1 MPINQSVGWAIQQL
15 RAEGRAWAAAV
26 SIPAFHLLLAL
37 LLLALLLIPQL
48 PFAYIINVGKE
59 EGYQSDLPHL
69 QGFNTAESDIHGS
82 FRWTRDGA
90 TVTLPGLGQRPMLV
104 QLHFFPINAEM
115 AVNGPQQTGVWS
127 NGEHLA
133 DLPVRPEG
141 AYHRVLVPVQ
151 LLSSGTLHLT
161 LRTETYTPPGDPRQ
175 IGTPLDRITV
185 TAAPGTGMAAPDW
198 STLGA
203 WLLAALFFWVTLL
216 RALESVPHARKSAI
230 WFFAG
235 GSALVVLAALLDL
248 PRWAFGAQPA
258 LVTLALCYLLV
269 LVLRLLLP
277 ALAARF
283 AVPLDARALGW
294 LLLIIVVAFGL
305 RYGGRLYPRSMHGD
319 IGFHTNRFHETML
332 GTVYLLSRNRGIDFP
347 YPPGPYLTLAPLI
360 LPGIATPDML
370 QLSATLAD
378 SLGAALVFAMVVWIG
393 KAVQE
398 WHARAQTGTT
408 VIPSQD
414 FYSRTGLLAAALYV
428 FTAAGFMTN
437 WWSFSTH
444 IYAQFSALLLVT
456 ARVPI
461 GLHYILDSTPG
472 KPNTQRR
479 TLVLGMLMAG
489 VFLGHFGFFI
499 NIGLLLGLLLIILW
513 VGMGCGAGWARR
525 IHWPLLL
532 TAVGTGLVALL
543 LFYSAYLPL
552 FLQQAQEVTTG
563 GLTGLADR
571 MPVGRGYLWEVLW
584 YRGLITHFGFFPLL
598 LAPLGML
605 HLTRWGRPAL
615 LLVAL
620 MAGSFLVSALFAL
633 LPFITLSTQ
642 STRWLMFSAWA
653 VAVGAA
659 VTIHLLWRCGR
670 AGRLVVLAMGGVVLW
685 NTAMI
690 WLGPLIWR
698 IRPPEPF

>member
-1 MPINQSVGWAIQQL
+1 MPTEQPVGWAIQRL
-15 RAEGRAWAAAV
+15 RGEGQAWMAALRV
-26 SIPAFHLLLAL
+26 PALHLLLGL
-37 LLLALLLIPQL
+37 LLLVLLLIPQL
-48 PFAYIINVGKE
+48 PFSYTINVGKE

-69 QGFNTAESDIHGS
+69 QGFNTAESDVHGS

-90 TVTLPGLGQRPMLV
+90 TITLPGLGQRPMLV
-104 QLHFFPINAEM
+104 QLHFFPVNAEM
-115 AVNGPQQTGVWS
+115 VANGPQQTAVWS
-127 NGEHLA
+127 NGVHLA

-141 AYHRVLVPVQ
+141 ADYRLLVPAQV
-151 LLSSGTLHLT
+151 LSDGTLHLT
-161 LRTETYTPPGDPRQ
+161 LRTETYTPPGDPRRL
-175 IGTPLDRITV
+175 GTPLDRISV
-185 TAAPGTGMAAPDW
+185 TAAPGAGLAAPDW
-198 STLGA
+198 SALGA
-203 WLLAALFFWVTLL
+203 WLLGALFFWVTLL
-216 RALESVPHARKSAI
+216 RALEALPRARWWAT

-235 GSALVVLAALLDL
+235 GITLVVSAALLDL
-248 PRWAFGAQPA
+248 PRWGFGAQPA

-269 LVLRLLLP
+269 LALRVILP
-277 ALAARF
+277 GLVARF
-283 AVPLDARALGW
+283 AVPLDARTQGW

-319 IGFHTNRFHETML
+319 IGFHTNRFYETML

-347 YPPGPYLTLAPLI
+347 YPPGPYLTLAPLT

-398 WHARAQTGTT
+398 WQARAQTGTT

-414 FYSRTGLLAAALYV
+414 FHSRTGLLAAALYV

-444 IYAQFSALLLVT
+444 IYAQFSALLLIT
-456 ARVPI
+456 AMVPI
-461 GLHYILDSTPG
+461 GLHYLLRGTPETID
-472 KPNTQRR
+472 TQRR
-479 TLVLGMLMAG
+479 TIVLGLLMAG

-513 VGMGCGAGWARR
+513 VGMGRGAGWAGRMHR
-525 IHWPLLL
+525 PLLL
-532 TAVGTGLVALL
+532 AAVGAGLAALL
-543 LFYSAYLPL
+543 VFYSAYLPL
-552 FLQQAQEVTTG
+552 FLRQAQEVATG
-563 GLTGLADR
+563 GLTGLAER
-571 MPVGRGYLWEVLW
+571 VPAERGHLWEVLW

-605 HLTRWGRPAL
+605 LLTRWGRPAL

-659 VTIHLLWRCGR
+659 VAAQLLWRCGR